1 MKFRFTEDQA
11 LFRDTARE
19 LLARHCGPDVVRCAY
34 EQRAGAPTAWKHL
47 AEAGIS
53 GMLLPESAG
62 GLELGLCELILI
74 LEASGYA
81 ALPEPM
87 VETVAVAGPLLAEA
101 GATELLARWA
111 PKIADGS
118 ARIGLGLAGQPF
130 VEGADRADLLLLERG
145 GALYAITPDQAF
157 LTAQTSVDH
166 ARRLFTVQW
175 AESPENLVAD
185 GEIAARAGDRA
196 RLRATLGAAAQLI
209 GLGAR
214 SVDLAVEYAKV
225 RTQFGRP
232 VGAFQAVQHKLVDA
246 YAALAMARPLVYR
259 AAWSLDH
266 GDPDVDLHV
275 SMAKAQA
282 SDAATLCTRH
292 ALQCHGA
299 IGYTTEYDLHLYMKR
314 AWALSRAYG
323 DSDHHRARIAR
334 QILGD

>member
-1 MKFRFTEDQA
+1 MKFRFTEDQR
-11 LFRDTARE
+11 LFESTARE
-19 LLARHCGPDVVRCAY
+19 LLTRCSGPDVVRRAY
-34 EQRAGAPTAWKHL
+34 EQGIGAPTAWKSL
-47 AEAGIS
+47 AEQGIS
-53 GMLLPESAG
+53 GILLPESVG
-62 GLELGLCELILI
+62 GLDLGLVDLILI

-81 ALPEPM
+81 ALPEPF
-87 VETVAVAGPLLAEA
+87 VETVAVAGPLLADA
-101 GATELLARWA
+101 GATELLAHWGS
-111 PKIADGS
+111 KIADGS
-118 ARIGLGLAGQPF
+118 ARIGLGLAGQPY

-145 GALYAITPDQAF
+145 SALYAITPDQAF

-175 AESPENLVAD
+175 SESSEYLVAD
-185 GEIAARAGDRA
+185 GQIAARACDRA
-196 RLRATLGAAAQLI
+196 GLRATLGTAAQLI

-214 SVDLAVEYAKV
+214 CVDLAVEYAKV

-232 VGAFQAVQHKLVDA
+232 IGAFQAVQHKLVDA
-246 YAALAMARPLVYR
+246 FAALAMARPVVYR
-259 AAWSLDH
+259 AAWSLDQD
-266 GDPDVDLHV
+266 DPDVDLHV

-282 SDAATLCTRH
+282 SDAASLCTRQ

>member
-19 LLARHCGPDVVRCAY
+19 LLARHCGPDVLRRAY
-34 EQRAGAPTAWKHL
+34 EQGAGAPTAWKHL

-130 VEGADRADLLLLERG
+130 VEGADRADLLLLERD

-175 AESPENLVAD
+175 AGSPENLVAH

-196 RLRATLGAAAQLI
+196 RLRATLGTAAQLI

-232 VGAFQAVQHKLVDA
+232 VGAFSGRPAQARRRLRRAGHG
-246 YAALAMARPLVYR
+246 AALGLPRRVVAGPRRPRRRPAR
-259 AAWSLDH
+259 LD
-266 GDPDVDLHV
+266 G
-275 SMAKAQA
+275 KAQA